1 MVHNKVHGKVM
12 QGKYYVL
19 FLVYINYKTIIRI
32 IYSITNYRI
41 TRVGDNMPNGLQ
53 RRITTKSSEP
63 VIAFNNISR
72 NVHGHGHG
80 YS

>member
-1 MVHNKVHGKVM
+1 MVHNKVHGKV
-12 QGKYYVL
+12 KCRESITSSPVC
-19 FLVYINYKTIIRI
+19 INYKTIIRI

-41 TRVGDNMPNGLQ
+41 TRVGVNMPNGLQ

-63 VIAFNNISR
+63 AIAFNNISR
-72 NVHGHGHG
+72 HVHGHGHG